1 MSEQPHNVIDILT
14 KDHREVEQMFQE
26 LESLRGATGEAERG
40 RRKDLAE
47 QVTIELI
54 RHSVAEEAEVYPVVA
69 KKVSESEAERS
80 KHEHAEAEETMNR
93 LEGLQPDDAAF
104 DSELATLMREVREHV
119 KEEEGEVFP
128 QMRKVFSDDE
138 LVELGMKVA
147 SVKQMAPTRPHPAA
161 PDGPPGDKILGPV
174 TGLLD
179 RMRDAVTHRGTG
191 G

>member
-14 KDHREVEQMFQE
+14 KDHREVEEMFQE

-40 RRKDLAE
+40 RRKDLVE

-119 KEEEGEVFP
+119 KKEEGEVFP

>member
-80 KHEHAEAEETMNR
+80 KHEHAEAEETMKR
-93 LEGLQPDDAAF
+93 LEGLPPDDAAF

-174 TGLLD
+174 AGLLD

>member
-1 MSEQPHNVIDILT
+1 MSEQPHNVIDIPT

>member
-1 MSEQPHNVIDILT
+1 MSEQPHNVIDIPT

-40 RRKDLAE
+40 RHKDLAE

-119 KEEEGEVFP
+119 KEEEGDVFP